1 MLATLGD
8 YATIYELVSDYMAE
22 GVQASV
28 PESVCETVEA
38 VSRTAQTASAATV
51 QEVARSLGIDKS
63 AASRRCKTAESRGYI
78 RNQETSRGRPARYVP
93 ADPLPVAK
101 SLLPHPDVLASA
113 MRGGAGAEESG
124 CTVAVETEGYA
135 PLPPPPAQAGAA
147 ERRRV
152 VL

>member
-1 MLATLGD
+1 
-8 YATIYELVSDYMAE
+8 MAE

-28 PESVCETVEA
+28 PESVCETAEA
-38 VSRTAQTASAATV
+38 VSRIARTASAATV

-63 AASRRCKTAESRGYI
+63 AASRRCKTAEGRGYI

-124 CTVAVETEGYA
+124 CTIAVETEGYA
-135 PLPPPPAQAGAA
+135 PLPPPPGEKQSASP